1 MPPTAPEMHIAD
13 LIAEDEGRRI
23 QDYERAWKAYDGEG
37 PTYLEAAADGSDD
50 NIRLDYPALIVDKG
64 VSFLL
69 GKDGGV
75 TLQPKPPEKAA
86 EDLDEEVEEGAE
98 RPEESESD
106 EEEAE
111 RALAVLDDAW
121 PIQRRGLDLHNLATN
136 GGVCGHVWVRI
147 YKSGR
152 VSILDPANCSADW
165 NEDDVSIVERYKIQW
180 TTADEETGLGVVRRW
195 RIEPSDALQPT
206 SWEIVLEEHDEDA
219 NVWRELE
226 VEEWPWSFC
235 PIIEGQNLPSPNT
248 FYGRAD
254 LSPAVLDMIEQLESV
269 ASDMRRMVRLLG
281 HPVPVVI
288 GQSADQL
295 QMLEVAIGELLA
307 IPDKE
312 AKLGQLAIAELTSSL
327 ELFKELKTALFESAH
342 VPKVALGDT
351 GNAGPTAGVA
361 LKVEYEPLAERT
373 GTKHLTYGWVVS
385 EIARRILELRRLKG
399 WTVSLGWPDS
409 SPSDPKADAEADE
422 SEIRMGIVSKQTISE
437 KRGYDWEQEQRR
449 MAEETEAGAEAAAR
463 ALREGN
469 VEDE

>member
-1 MPPTAPEMHIAD
+1 LPAPTASEMHIAD
-13 LIAEDEGRRI
+13 LIAEDDSRRL
-23 QDYERAWKAYDGEG
+23 QAYERAWKAYDGEG
-37 PTYLEAAADGSDD
+37 PTYLDTDDGHDD

-75 TLQPKPPEKAA
+75 ALQPSPPEPA
-86 EDLDEEVEEGAE
+86 DEEVEGADAAESGESGAE
-98 RPEESESD
+98 DAEEQ
-106 EEEAE
+106 EAQAIAE
-111 RALAVLDDAW
+111 LDAAW
-121 PIQRRGLDLHNLATN
+121 PPMRRGLDLHDLATN
-136 GGVCGHVWVRI
+136 GGVCGHLWVRL
-147 YKSGR
+147 YRTGR
-152 VSILDPANCSADW
+152 ISVLDPANCSAEWDE
-165 NEDDVSIVERYKIQW
+165 NDVGILKRYFVQW

-195 RIEPSDALQPT
+195 RIEPSDPLKPL

-219 NVWRELE
+219 NVWRQLD
-226 VEEWPWSFC
+226 VEQWPYDFA
-235 PIIEGQNLPSPNT
+235 PIIDGKNLPSPNT

-295 QMLEVAIGELLA
+295 QALEVAIGELLA

-373 GTKHLTYGWVVS
+373 GTKHLTYGWVIS
-385 EIARRILELRRLKG
+385 EIARRILEVRGMTG
-399 WTVSLGWPDS
+399 WTIALGWPDAT
-409 SPSDPKADAEADE
+409 PSDPKADAEGDE
-422 SEIRMGIVSKQTISE
+422 AEIRMGIVSKRTISE
-437 KRGYDWEQEQRR
+437 KRGYDWDDEQKRIS
-449 MAEETEAGAEAAAR
+449 EESAASAEAAAK
-463 ALREGN
+463 AFREGAL
-469 VEDE
+469 EDQ